1 MPKKVNRRIIVLL
14 GKNMLWIDRPQ
25 KVNISV
31 YLYASSKKLQTENT
45 QIQTYMIWFSSK
57 VYCAKV
63 CKAHET

>member
-1 MPKKVNRRIIVLL
+1 MLL
-14 GKNMLWIDRPQ
+14 IDRPQ

-57 VYCAKV
+57 VYCAKE